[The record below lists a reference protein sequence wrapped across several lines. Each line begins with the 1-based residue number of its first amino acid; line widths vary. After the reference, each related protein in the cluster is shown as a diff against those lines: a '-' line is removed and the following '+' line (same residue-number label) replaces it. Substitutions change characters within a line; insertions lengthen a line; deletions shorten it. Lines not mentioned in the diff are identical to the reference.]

1 MPTRQL
7 ARHVTYATSARSRPG
22 RFLVR
27 VLENAGGR
35 LALIRRARG
44 YEAELA
50 QGRDFWE
57 VMSRRYR
64 IELEVMSG
72 TLESLPRQGPLV
84 VVANH
89 PYGLLDGLTLGR
101 ILSERRAGDF
111 RIMAH
116 SVFEGAPELR
126 RVILPIDFA
135 ETRGARATN
144 LATRAEA
151 LDYLARGGAIGVF
164 PGGTVSTAA
173 TPFGPPLDPLW
184 RSFTAKLAIQPT
196 TTVVPVFFEGAN
208 SRLFQVA
215 SHLHYALRLGLLIP
229 EFRARIE
236 GPVRFVVGEPVPR
249 SEIEAFGRDARA
261 LMAFLRART
270 YGLSPRS
277 LPVHQLGLEFEARYR
292 DAASPGHSRSV
303 GSSVL
308 RSHLP
313 RPEQEAC

>member
-1 MPTRQL
+1 MPSRHFARQI
-7 ARHVTYATSARSRPG
+7 TYAGSAASRPG
-22 RFLVR
+22 RLAVR
-27 VLENAGGR
+27 ALENLGGR
-35 LALIRRARG
+35 LGLLRRARG
-44 YEAELA
+44 YEADLA
-50 QGRDFWE
+50 AGRDFWHLMCE
-57 VMSRRYR
+57 RYG
-64 IELEVMSG
+64 ISLDPIGG
-72 TLESLPRQGPLV
+72 TPEAIPRSGPLV

-89 PYGLLDGLTLGR
+89 PYGLLDGLALAR
-101 ILSERRAGDF
+101 LLSDRRRGDF

-135 ETRGARATN
+135 ETRGARAKN

-184 RSFTAKLAIQPT
+184 RSFTAKLAIQPN

-270 YGLSPRS
+270 YGLSPRP
-277 LPVHQLGLEFEARYR
+277 LPVHDLGLEFEARYR